1 MEKLISLSKD
11 NLIVKLWNDA
21 SDIMDILSQADSLS
35 EAQGMIFRYL
45 NGLEDEYFKTN
56 SEHALNQLHI
66 LEKNN
71 AKECIRVLKN
81 FFRSENEKLTG
92 FSALSLL
99 IGLAKKDENACKKA
113 GKGFLCEIIFLI
125 NGAKG
130 KAIKELVRS
139 RQLDNIEG
147 KKAASIRSKT
157 LDSYSLE
164 MIEAFKRFKNGYDKD
179 IIKQRNSLKKDIIK
193 FFNASHEDWN
203 DYKWH
208 LKHVIS
214 DMETLSALVKL
225 EDDEMRG
232 LKAARENNIVFQIT
246 PYYLSLFNK
255 SGRCEYDRAIRALVL
270 PSKTYCANVAYNRQK
285 GINMD
290 FMDERSTSPIDT
302 ITRRYAQILILKPFD
317 SCPQICVYCQ
327 RNWEI
332 KGLDEAE
339 ITKEK
344 LNAALNWIENNLYIT
359 EVLVTGGDP
368 LTLSNE
374 NLEWIIDRISKM
386 NHIERIRIG
395 TRTLVTLPYRINE
408 GFLKLLKKYHQWGK
422 REICIMTHY
431 SHPSELTPD
440 SLTAVKKIKRLGI
453 NIYNQQ
459 VFTYYNSRR
468 FETCYLRRALKVS
481 GIDPYYAFNTKGK
494 EETVDFRVPI
504 ARIEQERHEEARLL
518 PGVVRTDEA
527 VFNVPRLG
535 KSHLRAWQHHEPIML
550 LDNGKRVYR
559 FYPWESRIAFAD
571 DYIYTDVSIYD
582 YLKRLRADGEN
593 VRQYNSIW
601 YYF

>member
-1 MEKLISLSKD
+1 
-11 NLIVKLWNDA
+11 
-21 SDIMDILSQADSLS
+21 
-35 EAQGMIFRYL
+35 
-45 NGLEDEYFKTN
+45 
-56 SEHALNQLHI
+56 
-66 LEKNN
+66 
-71 AKECIRVLKN
+71 
-81 FFRSENEKLTG
+81 
-92 FSALSLL
+92 
-99 IGLAKKDENACKKA
+99 
-113 GKGFLCEIIFLI
+113 
-125 NGAKG
+125 
-130 KAIKELVRS
+130 
-139 RQLDNIEG
+139 
-147 KKAASIRSKT
+147 
-157 LDSYSLE
+157 
-164 MIEAFKRFKNGYDKD
+164 
-179 IIKQRNSLKKDIIK
+179 
-193 FFNASHEDWN
+193 
-203 DYKWH
+203 
-208 LKHVIS
+208 
-214 DMETLSALVKL
+214 
-225 EDDEMRG
+225 
-232 LKAARENNIVFQIT
+232 
-246 PYYLSLFNK
+246 
-255 SGRCEYDRAIRALVL
+255 
-270 PSKTYCANVAYNRQK
+270 
-285 GINMD
+285 
-290 FMDERSTSPIDT
+290 
-302 ITRRYAQILILKPFD
+302 LKPFD

-518 PGVVRTDEA
+518 SGVVRTDEA